1 MSMKKIF
8 SAGYTE
14 TAFNIATLILRV
26 GTGGLMIHHGYGKL
40 MHFSEMQDKFMSFLG
55 MEPAVSLSLAIFAEL
70 VCSILLI
77 AGFMTRLVVIPPLI
91 TMIVAVAVAVAHSF
105 DIFGKGE
112 LPALYFVT
120 YIALLLLGPGRYSI
134 DGLISG

>member
-1 MSMKKIF
+1 
-8 SAGYTE
+8 
-14 TAFNIATLILRV
+14 
-26 GTGGLMIHHGYGKL
+26 
-40 MHFSEMQDKFMSFLG
+40 
-55 MEPAVSLSLAIFAEL
+55 
-70 VCSILLI
+70 
-77 AGFMTRLVVIPPLI
+77 MTRLVVIPPLI
-91 TMIVAVAVAVAHSF
+91 TMIVAVAVAHSF